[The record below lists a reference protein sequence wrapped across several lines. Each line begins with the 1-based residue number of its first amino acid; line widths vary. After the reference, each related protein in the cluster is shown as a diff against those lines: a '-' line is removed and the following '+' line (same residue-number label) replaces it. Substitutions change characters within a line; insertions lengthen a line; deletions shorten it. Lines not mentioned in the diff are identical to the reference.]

1 MGKGWVMGAVL
12 AALLAGCS
20 SAPAPD
26 YGQDNATTSETSP
39 VVGPRWNLLLLGT
52 SEHWEHADTPYF
64 EVVRQNGQ
72 LRLVGSNG
80 CNRING
86 ALTLESGNRFLVDDL
101 ATTRM
106 ACPNGQDAQRV
117 DAMLNGAYRY
127 LIDHDRLVLFGR
139 DSRVLGG
146 FRRAN

>member
-1 MGKGWVMGAVL
+1 MRKGWLIGVVL
-12 AALLAGCS
+12 TSLLAGCS

-26 YGQDNATTSETSP
+26 YDQDSATATEASP

-52 SEHWEHADTPYF
+52 NERWDHADTPYF
-64 EVVRQNGQ
+64 EAVRQGGE

-80 CNRING
+80 CNRITG
-86 ALTLESGNRFLVDDL
+86 ELHLESGNRFLVENL
-101 ATTRM
+101 ASTRM
-106 ACPNGQDAQRV
+106 ACPNGGDAQRV
-117 DAMLNGAYRY
+117 DAMLSGAYRY

>member
-1 MGKGWVMGAVL
+1 MRKGWLMAVVL
-12 AALLAGCS
+12 AGLLAGCS
-20 SAPAPD
+20 SAPAPTYD
-26 YGQDNATTSETSP
+26 QGSAETTAASP

-52 SEHWEHADTPYF
+52 SERWTHPDTPYF
-64 EVVRQNGQ
+64 EVVRQGGQ

-80 CNRING
+80 CNRISG
-86 ALTLESGNRFLVDDL
+86 ALSLESGNRFSVENL
-101 ATTRM
+101 ASTRM
-106 ACPNGQDAQRV
+106 ACANGNDAQRV

-146 FRRAN
+146 FKRAN